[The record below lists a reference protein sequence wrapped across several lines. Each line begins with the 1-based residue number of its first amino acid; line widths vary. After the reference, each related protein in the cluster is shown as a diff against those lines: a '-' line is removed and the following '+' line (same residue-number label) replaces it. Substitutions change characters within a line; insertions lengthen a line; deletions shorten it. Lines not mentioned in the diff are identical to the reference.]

1 MVIELRNRFFRW
13 SAVVV
18 LLGALCGFPNASNAT
33 DQKRLIKV
41 AGSTTLLPI
50 VVRAA
55 ETFSSKNSRVI
66 INGGGSGVGI
76 LGVGTDRI
84 DIGLASRQLTP
95 EEKKRFSH
103 SNLKIR
109 VIGRDAV
116 ACALSSEIFHSGVHI
131 LSRQQIRDIYLGK
144 ITNWQ
149 ALGGP
154 DREIIVIDKERHRG
168 TRHVFMRYIFGD
180 EQARAPAARLVT
192 GSNNEEQAKIAQSDS
207 AIGMLS
213 VAWLNDD
220 VVGVGLRDGG
230 RIIQPTLENIRSGAF
245 PISRDLNV
253 ITSGDPTG
261 LTKDFVDYLLSPE
274 GQRIVSASGYVP
286 IRPAAPDLK
295 TALRALHD

>member
-116 ACALSSEIFHSGVHI
+116 ACVLSSRPRDPT
-131 LSRQQIRDIYLGK
+131 SR
-144 ITNWQ
+144 
-149 ALGGP
+149 
-154 DREIIVIDKERHRG
+154 
-168 TRHVFMRYIFGD
+168 
-180 EQARAPAARLVT
+180 ARSRTSAEPMPRWDSQMASNRRLRPSNARLRCCPDT
-192 GSNNEEQAKIAQSDS
+192 
-207 AIGMLS
+207 
-213 VAWLNDD
+213 
-220 VVGVGLRDGG
+220 R
-230 RIIQPTLENIRSGAF
+230 RS
-245 PISRDLNV
+245 
-253 ITSGDPTG
+253 
-261 LTKDFVDYLLSPE
+261 
-274 GQRIVSASGYVP
+274 
-286 IRPAAPDLK
+286 PAGN
-295 TALRALHD
+295 